1 MTTIG
6 TLKLVHDGP
15 EPILV
20 GSIKTLSLSLDIV
33 MRPTGEASNSIR
45 PSHRVFAK
53 SGGQYAE
60 IGSAWT
66 KEMTS
71 PEKYGQTFL
80 SITLDDPSFP
90 HPLNV
95 SAFKHANTDEYAIT
109 WRRRQDRTTAAA
121 AE

>member
-1 MTTIG
+1 MSQIG
-6 TLKLVHDGP
+6 SLKLAHDGP

-20 GSIKTLSLSLDIV
+20 GSIKTLSLSLEIV
-33 MRPTGEASNSIR
+33 MRSTGEATNSIR

-71 PEKYGQTFL
+71 PEKFGQTFL

-95 SAFKHANTDEYAIT
+95 SAFKQANSDEYAIT